1 MKGGLF
7 YKAGSKS
14 WSRPGRQVEAGVGVV
29 SDIRGFISSWAG
41 TQVAASVFSGVAR
54 GGIGGNADHGGG
66 TQPSAAAGRFIEAAG
81 GFALLENRR
90 RDGGWNA
97 IVEDPARRGC
107 RHGAWRACR
116 THRT

>member
-54 GGIGGNADHGGG
+54 GGIGGNADHGGERSQVR
-66 TQPSAAAGRFIEAAG
+66 QPVDSSR
-81 GFALLENRR
+81 LPVVL
-90 RDGGWNA
+90 
-97 IVEDPARRGC
+97 PY
-107 RHGAWRACR
+107 
-116 THRT
+116 